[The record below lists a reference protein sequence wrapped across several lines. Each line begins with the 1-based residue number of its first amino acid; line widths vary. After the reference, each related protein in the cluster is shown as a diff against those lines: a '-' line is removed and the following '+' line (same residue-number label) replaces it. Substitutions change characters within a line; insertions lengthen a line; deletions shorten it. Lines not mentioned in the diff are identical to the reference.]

1 MNGDAKV
8 ATQIW
13 CLYGPV
19 HGRKVTKGSVWWPS
33 TSWLLDCHQKGC
45 KCHLLRISR
54 KRKIIEELYLTLST
68 SVDEQQNTKTQPI
81 VWSMSESENKIKFY
95 LSLHDINGLGFTLSE
110 SVYLKNMLQVKFKL
124 WQASV
129 LTSCGF

>member
-1 MNGDAKV
+1 M
-8 ATQIW
+8 
-13 CLYGPV
+13 
-19 HGRKVTKGSVWWPS
+19 
-33 TSWLLDCHQKGC
+33 
-45 KCHLLRISR
+45 
-54 KRKIIEELYLTLST
+54 
-68 SVDEQQNTKTQPI
+68 DEQQNTKTQPI